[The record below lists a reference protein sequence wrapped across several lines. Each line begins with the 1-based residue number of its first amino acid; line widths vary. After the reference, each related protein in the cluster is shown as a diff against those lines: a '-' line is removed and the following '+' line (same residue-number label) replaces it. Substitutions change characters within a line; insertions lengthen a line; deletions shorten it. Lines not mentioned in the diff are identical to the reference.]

1 MRKPLIHIVQILTA
15 AFAIQLSLPCVAA
28 AQTKI
33 TIGVPPVPEFVLPM
47 IAVEKGYFKDHGI
60 EATIKVIPGG
70 QSMPA
75 ALQSDSLQVAALS
88 TASLIQVTDSG
99 LDLVIVS
106 GGAIASVNDTN
117 YGIVAGANSGIE
129 KPEDFIGKKV
139 GTPGLGSFFHI
150 MAREWFRR
158 KGVDWHKITFVEST
172 FPQLADL
179 LKARTVDAVLSTN
192 PFLQRAAVPGIGGKL
207 FYIAAD
213 LPDRLPPFVYA
224 GSRTWTS
231 AHRDAAAGF
240 RLAMDKAIAFQQADL
255 AAALEIFGK
264 YVKLPPEVLKTLTIN
279 KLDTDVTPQQVQ
291 LWVDMMEKQDM
302 LRSFKPSESLF
313 LKSTRPASGPRP
325 PPGLVPIPPLHST
338 ASGSNSAEGASST
351 ACRSTSRQANSPAS
365 S

>member
-1 MRKPLIHIVQILTA
+1 MPNAFQRLRRAAMAAIILLLA
-15 AFAIQLSLPCVAA
+15 PINFAA
-28 AQTKI
+28 AQSKI

-47 IAVEKGYFKDHGI
+47 IAVENGYFREHGLD
-60 EATIKVIPGG
+60 ATIRIIPGG

-75 ALQSDSLQVAALS
+75 ALQSDSLQIAALS

-129 KPEDFIGKKV
+129 KPEDFVGKKI

-158 KGVDWHKITFVEST
+158 KGVDWRKITFVEST

-179 LKARTVDAVLSTN
+179 LKAGTVDAVLTTN
-192 PFLQRAAVPGIGGKL
+192 PFLQRAAVPGLGGKV

-224 GSRTWTS
+224 ARRAWAET
-231 AHRDAAAGF
+231 HRDAVAGF
-240 RLAMDKAIAFQQADL
+240 KAAMDKAIAFEESDIPR
-255 AAALEIFGK
+255 ALEIFGK
-264 YVKLPPEVLKTLTIN
+264 NVKMPPEIVKTLTIN
-279 KLDTDVTPQQVQ
+279 KLDTNVTPQQVQ
-291 LWVDMMEKQDM
+291 LWVEMMEKQDM
-302 LRSFKPSESLF
+302 LRNFKPTTSLF
-313 LKSTRPASGPRP
+313 LK
-325 PPGLVPIPPLHST
+325 
-338 ASGSNSAEGASST
+338 
-351 ACRSTSRQANSPAS
+351 
-365 S
+365 

>member
-1 MRKPLIHIVQILTA
+1 MRNALLHAARIVTA
-15 AFAIQLSLPCVAA
+15 ALITELSFLGFAA

-47 IAVEKGYFKDHGI
+47 IAIEKGYFKDHGI
-60 EATIKVIPGG
+60 DATIKIIPGG

-75 ALQSDSLQVAALS
+75 ALQSDSLQIAALS

-99 LDLVIVS
+99 LDLVIVA
-106 GGAIASVNDTN
+106 GGAIASTSDTN
-117 YGIVAGANSGIE
+117 YGIVVGANSAIE
-129 KPEDFIGKKV
+129 RPEDFVGKKI

-179 LKARTVDAVLSTN
+179 LKAHTVEALLSTT
-192 PFLQRAAVPGIGGKL
+192 PFLQRAAVPGIGGKV

-224 GSRTWTS
+224 SSRTWATD
-231 AHRDAAAGF
+231 HREAAAGF
-240 RLAMDKAIAFQQADL
+240 KFAMDKAIAFEESDL
-255 AAALEIFGK
+255 PATIEIFGK
-264 YVKLPPEVLKTLTIN
+264 YVKMPPEVLKTLTIN
-279 KLDTDVTPQQVQ
+279 KLDTNVTPQQIQ

-302 LRSFKPSESLF
+302 LRSFNSTETLL
-313 LKSTRPASGPRP
+313 LK
-325 PPGLVPIPPLHST
+325 
-338 ASGSNSAEGASST
+338 
-351 ACRSTSRQANSPAS
+351 
-365 S
+365 

>member
-1 MRKPLIHIVQILTA
+1 MAAIILLLA
-15 AFAIQLSLPCVAA
+15 PINFAA
-28 AQTKI
+28 AQSKI

-47 IAVEKGYFKDHGI
+47 IAVENGYFREHGLD
-60 EATIKVIPGG
+60 ATIRIIPGG

-75 ALQSDSLQVAALS
+75 ALQSDSLQIAALS

-129 KPEDFIGKKV
+129 KPEDFVGKKI

-158 KGVDWHKITFVEST
+158 KGVDWRKITFVEST

-179 LKARTVDAVLSTN
+179 LKAGTVDAVLTTN
-192 PFLQRAAVPGIGGKL
+192 PFLQRAAVPGLGGKV

-224 GSRTWTS
+224 ASRAWAET
-231 AHRDAAAGF
+231 HRDAVAGF
-240 RLAMDKAIAFQQADL
+240 KAAMDKAIAFEESDIPR
-255 AAALEIFGK
+255 ALEIFGK
-264 YVKLPPEVLKTLTIN
+264 NVKMPPEIVKTLTIN
-279 KLDTDVTPQQVQ
+279 KLDTNVTPQQVQ
-291 LWVDMMEKQDM
+291 LWVEMMEKQDM
-302 LRSFKPSESLF
+302 LRNFKPTTSLF
-313 LKSTRPASGPRP
+313 QK
-325 PPGLVPIPPLHST
+325 
-338 ASGSNSAEGASST
+338 
-351 ACRSTSRQANSPAS
+351 
-365 S
+365 

>member
-1 MRKPLIHIVQILTA
+1 MRNALSTLLRTAPA
-15 AFAIQLSLPCVAA
+15 AFAVQLALISFAT

-47 IAVEKGYFKDHGI
+47 IAVERGYFRDHGI
-60 EATIKVIPGG
+60 DATIKIIPGG

-75 ALQSDSLQVAALS
+75 ALQSDSLQIAALS

-129 KPEDFIGKKV
+129 KPEDFVGKKI

-158 KGVDWHKITFVEST
+158 SGVDWQRITFVEST

-192 PFLQRAAVPGIGGKL
+192 PFLQRAAAPGIGGKI
-207 FYIAAD
+207 FYIAAN

-224 GSRTWTS
+224 SSRAWTD
-231 AHRDAAAGF
+231 AHREAAAGF
-240 RLAMDKAIAFQQADL
+240 KLALDKAIAFEQSDL
-255 AAALEIFGK
+255 PATLEIFGK
-264 YVKLPPEVLKTLTIN
+264 YVKMPPEVLKTLTIN

-291 LWVDMMEKQDM
+291 LWVDMMDKQDM
-302 LRSFKPSESLF
+302 LRNFKSPEKLF
-313 LKSTRPASGPRP
+313 AK
-325 PPGLVPIPPLHST
+325 
-338 ASGSNSAEGASST
+338 
-351 ACRSTSRQANSPAS
+351 
-365 S
+365 

>member
-1 MRKPLIHIVQILTA
+1 MRNAFTNFIKTLLAIVAVQLL
-15 AFAIQLSLPCVAA
+15 FAGIAA
-28 AQTKI
+28 AQIKI

-47 IAVEKGYFKDHGI
+47 IAVEMGYFREHGI
-60 EATIKVIPGG
+60 DATIRIIPGG

-75 ALQSDSLQVAALS
+75 ALQSDSLQIAALS

-106 GGAIASVNDTN
+106 GGAIASVDDTN
-117 YGIVAGANSGIE
+117 YGIVAGASSGIE
-129 KPEDFIGKKV
+129 KPEDFIGKKI

-158 KGVDWHKITFVEST
+158 KGVDWRKITFVEST

-192 PFLQRAAVPGIGGKL
+192 PFLQRAATPGIGGRT

-224 GSRTWTS
+224 SSRTWAD
-231 AHRDAAAGF
+231 AHREAGAGF
-240 RLAMDKAIAFQQADL
+240 KLAMDKAIAFEQRDL
-255 AAALEIFGK
+255 PATLEIFGK
-264 YVKLPPEVLKTLTIN
+264 YVKMPPEVLKTLTIN

-302 LRSFKPSESLF
+302 LRNFKSPDVLF
-313 LKSTRPASGPRP
+313 RK
-325 PPGLVPIPPLHST
+325 
-338 ASGSNSAEGASST
+338 
-351 ACRSTSRQANSPAS
+351 
-365 S
+365 

>member
-1 MRKPLIHIVQILTA
+1 MPNAFQRLRRAAMAAIILLLA
-15 AFAIQLSLPCVAA
+15 PINFAA
-28 AQTKI
+28 AQSKI

-47 IAVEKGYFKDHGI
+47 IAVENGYFREHGLD
-60 EATIKVIPGG
+60 ATIRIIPGG

-75 ALQSDSLQVAALS
+75 ALQSDSLQIAALS

-129 KPEDFIGKKV
+129 KPEDFVGKKI

-158 KGVDWHKITFVEST
+158 KGVDWRKITFVEST

-179 LKARTVDAVLSTN
+179 LKAGTVDAVLTTN
-192 PFLQRAAVPGIGGKL
+192 PFLQRAAVPGLGGKV

-224 GSRTWTS
+224 ASRAWAET
-231 AHRDAAAGF
+231 HRDAVAGF
-240 RLAMDKAIAFQQADL
+240 KAAMDKAIAFEESDIPR
-255 AAALEIFGK
+255 ALEIFGK
-264 YVKLPPEVLKTLTIN
+264 NVKMPPEIVKTLTIN
-279 KLDTDVTPQQVQ
+279 KLDTNVTPQQVQ
-291 LWVDMMEKQDM
+291 LWVEMMEKQDM
-302 LRSFKPSESLF
+302 LRNFKPTTSLF
-313 LKSTRPASGPRP
+313 QK
-325 PPGLVPIPPLHST
+325 
-338 ASGSNSAEGASST
+338 
-351 ACRSTSRQANSPAS
+351 
-365 S
+365 